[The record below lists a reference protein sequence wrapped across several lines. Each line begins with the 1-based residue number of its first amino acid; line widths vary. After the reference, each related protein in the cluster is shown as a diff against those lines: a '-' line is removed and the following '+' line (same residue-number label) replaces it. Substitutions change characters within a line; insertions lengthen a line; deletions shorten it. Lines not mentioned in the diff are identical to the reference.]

1 MKAQIGKL
9 DCLNMKKG
17 RFSTSF
23 MGGPIMSLT
32 LQLLRIPTSK
42 HLKKIVV
49 RLTDLTGRACST
61 TVEYTHFDLEVMG

>member
-1 MKAQIGKL
+1 MFVHEK
-9 DCLNMKKG
+9 
-17 RFSTSF
+17 RFSTIA

-61 TVEYTHFDLEVMG
+61 TGEYTHFDLEVMGINPNILLKY